1 MTVLCFHGFYIAC
14 QTRDGDL
21 EKFFMHENQPYPPSL
36 SKLGE
41 LRSGKK
47 ADLLAC
53 LSQKQ
58 NLRGAPSSPHEIAA
72 AAQDSIDD
80 IIGSVDLEHVL
91 DNMLADAED
100 DSFLFTDECFDG
112 ADHLGLEQ
120 MPKAD
125 ISIIS
130 DVCSQGGTPTVDA
143 KILDGAVI
151 VQMLPPKLAN
161 TFQDYADVFL
171 PYIMR

>member
-1 MTVLCFHGFYIAC
+1 
-14 QTRDGDL
+14 
-21 EKFFMHENQPYPPSL
+21 
-36 SKLGE
+36 
-41 LRSGKK
+41 
-47 ADLLAC
+47 
-53 LSQKQ
+53 
-58 NLRGAPSSPHEIAA
+58 
-72 AAQDSIDD
+72 
-80 IIGSVDLEHVL
+80 
-91 DNMLADAED
+91 MLADAED

-120 MPKAD
+120 MPEAD

-161 TFQDYADVFL
+161 TFQDYADNVFL
-171 PYIMR
+171 PYIMRQLETVKRLDVVWDIYVTQPQSCYKKKEGIWYTKESDALSPHSWKLEGISPCQ